1 MWLMPVQMMH
11 VYGAICG
18 SSTSGGAINRG
29 ADVSLGHVGLRAAA
43 KNGNAA
49 QHSDRINYSEL

>member
-29 ADVSLGHVGLRAAA
+29 AAVSLGHVGLRAAA

-49 QHSDRINYSEL
+49 QHSDRI